1 MVSLFAKFGAAHL
14 IQTFTQR
21 QRKISLKNS
30 RKNESG
36 NGMSLTEKF
45 SKPLKA
51 YISKPKKKLNFK
63 IVSKKKKHQATNFV
77 QTQS

>member
-14 IQTFTQR
+14 IQTLTQI

-36 NGMSLTEKF
+36 NGIRLTQKF
-45 SKPLKA
+45 LKPLKVHP
-51 YISKPKKKLNFK
+51 SLLLF
-63 IVSKKKKHQATNFV
+63 
-77 QTQS
+77 QSLI

>member
-1 MVSLFAKFGAAHL
+1 MVSLFAKIWCRSPYPNFDAN
-14 IQTFTQR
+14 TEE
-21 QRKISLKNS
+21 NS

-36 NGMSLTEKF
+36 NGMRLTQKF